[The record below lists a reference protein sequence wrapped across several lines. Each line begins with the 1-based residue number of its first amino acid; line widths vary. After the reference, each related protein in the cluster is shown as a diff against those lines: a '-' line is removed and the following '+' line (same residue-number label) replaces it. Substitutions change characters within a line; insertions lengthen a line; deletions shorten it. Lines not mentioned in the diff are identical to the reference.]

1 MPDEIDLNSYLSSPY
16 SSDLRKK
23 QMMQHSFDQNRRLN
37 ESIEEY
43 QARMAKYREEH
54 QQKLI
59 DENTDVLQQRLANL
73 DISNIGTKN
82 RLAIEYLISQ
92 AQSIRQFAYNNLY
105 NAEKIDFTTLN
116 KAVEAANARLKSL
129 KNGNDNTDIGT
140 SIYADTYKAAQKEKE
155 TVLDKIFKTD
165 KK

>member
-1 MPDEIDLNSYLSSPY
+1 MSDELDLNAYLSSPY
-16 SSDLRKK
+16 SSDMRKQ
-23 QMMQHSFDQNRRLN
+23 QMLQHSFAQNRRLN

-43 QARMAKYREEH
+43 QARMAKFREEN

-92 AQSIRQFAYNNLY
+92 AQAIRQFAYNNAY

-116 KAVEAANARLKSL
+116 KAVEAASARLRSL
-129 KNGNDNTDIGT
+129 KNGNNNTDIGT
-140 SIYADTYKAAQKEKE
+140 SIYADTYKAAQKQKE

-165 KK
+165 NK